1 MRKGSFLQDGKGIP
15 AMAGLL
21 LFALCCTPLLGCI
34 IPQDEQLLGELPPKR
49 NSPLK
54 IIPGGEVPVQ
64 RTTYFNGNACSTAN
78 LPFKLKVQDEDL
90 GDVVSSMWFIGKTTN
105 EPFRPSA
112 IPGGSKVRS
121 VTAPSSLGFKSAL
134 ANLPAGSTEVLVVY
148 VADTL
153 FEEPV
158 GGVINLQP
166 RAPTTLPDG
175 SQVVDEG
182 SYDTF
187 TWVLDVERGEPCP

>member
-1 MRKGSFLQDGKGIP
+1 
-15 AMAGLL
+15 MAGLL
-21 LFALCCTPLLGCI
+21 LFSLCCTPLLGCI
-34 IPQDEQLLGELPPKR
+34 IPQDEQLIPELPPKR
-49 NSPLK
+49 NGPLK

-64 RTTYFNGNACSTAN
+64 RTTYFNGNACATAN
-78 LPFKLKVQDEDL
+78 LPFKLTVEDEDTA
-90 GDVVSSMWFIGKTTN
+90 DVVSSMWFIGKTTN
-105 EPFRPSA
+105 DPFRPTSVA
-112 IPGGSKVRS
+112 GGSKIRS

-134 ANLPAGSTEVLVVY
+134 ANLAAGSTEVLIVY

-158 GGVINLQP
+158 GGVIKLQP
-166 RAPTTLPDG
+166 RAPIQLPDG
-175 SQVVDEG
+175 TPVVDEG